1 MTGPWAHPESGRTNE
16 AWRFILKTSHRELPV
31 CINAIKRN
39 NKSSCKTAALN
50 KYDLQGLQIGCQ
62 PPKTKLQLYDQ
73 KTILWEFLYQ
83 TAGLFSKRVALYRW
97 SQSGRK
103 TNWKWKR
110 GMLHLIIFYSTVLAY
125 HLLIFPSYFF
135 YFSFYRKVK
144 DNMKLG
150 DWDQNTTDR
159 IQTRIL
165 TSSKKQFRKHFCSNG
180 RESWLIY
187 FIIHYPLK

>member
-73 KTILWEFLYQ
+73 KGWFYGNFCIKQLGSFLKEWHSTDGVKVEEKQ
-83 TAGLFSKRVALYRW
+83 TGNENVGCCIWLFSIPLSLPTIYW
-97 SQSGRK
+97 
-103 TNWKWKR
+103 
-110 GMLHLIIFYSTVLAY
+110 FF
-125 HLLIFPSYFF
+125 LLIFFIFLFIEKSRTTWNWGIGIKTQQTGFKLA
-135 YFSFYRKVK
+135 FSQAQK
-144 DNMKLG
+144 
-150 DWDQNTTDR
+150 
-159 IQTRIL
+159 
-165 TSSKKQFRKHFCSNG
+165 SNSG
-180 RESWLIY
+180 NIFVAMEESHDLYIS
-187 FIIHYPLK
+187 

>member
-135 YFSFYRKVK
+135 FFFLFIEKSRTTWNWGIGIKTQQTGFKLAFSQAQK
-144 DNMKLG
+144 
-150 DWDQNTTDR
+150 
-159 IQTRIL
+159 
-165 TSSKKQFRKHFCSNG
+165 SNSG
-180 RESWLIY
+180 NIFVAMEESHDLYIS
-187 FIIHYPLK
+187 